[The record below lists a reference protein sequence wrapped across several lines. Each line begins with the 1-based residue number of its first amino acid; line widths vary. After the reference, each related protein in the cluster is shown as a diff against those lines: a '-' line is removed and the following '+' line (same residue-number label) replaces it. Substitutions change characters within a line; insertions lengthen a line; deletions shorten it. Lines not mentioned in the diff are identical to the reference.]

1 MTTEVVTLN
10 VSPEAAVAFRN
21 ASADTHL
28 KLAKALEWWVV
39 QAPEASS
46 KIPSLSEAIQA
57 LQEESVR
64 KGTHRITPE
73 EIEAEIQAVRRQR
86 RA

>member
-1 MTTEVVTLN
+1 
-10 VSPEAAVAFRN
+10 
-21 ASADTHL
+21 
-28 KLAKALEWWVV
+28 
-39 QAPEASS
+39 
-46 KIPSLSEAIQA
+46 LSEAIQT